1 MQPPPCELCDRI
13 DEIRNMFQERY
24 YTDVVYNETVM
35 LSNTMT
41 LVSLPSQ
48 LQYSEVY
55 HTRTTVS

>member
-1 MQPPPCELCDRI
+1 MQPPPCELCDKI
-13 DEIRNMFQERY
+13 DEIHNMFRECY
-24 YTDVVYNETVM
+24 CTDMVYKETAM

-55 HTRTTVS
+55 HTRTTVT